1 MRRPARTASIARRSP
16 DAHADPQQRVARA
29 GHDRAHVGEVEVDQ
43 PRQRDQVRDA
53 LDALAQDV
61 VGDAERLD
69 HRGVALEHGE
79 QPVVGDDDQRV
90 DLVGERRDSGLGL
103 HAAPR
108 ALELERAGD
117 DPDRQRAELAGDLGD
132 DRSGTGAGPA
142 ARAGRDEDHVRP
154 SQQRLDAVVLL
165 ARGLAAEIGVR
176 ARAEAAGHRIAD
188 VQGLVGRG
196 LLQRLQVGVDRDEL
210 DALDLGL
217 DHAVDG
223 VDAGAADADHGQ
235 DRARG
240 TPRCH
245 PPAAWRTRRAPAVAR
260 APRAQPARSRG
271 CRPRRRGAAAPGET
285 GCGARAPPAALGGG
299 GACACGRRAAG
310 CDAWAPRGA
319 TARLARLRLGVCAAG
334 SLPG

>member
-1 MRRPARTASIARRSP
+1 MRRPSRTRRSRGARP
-16 DAHADPQQRVARA
+16 TPIPMPEQRVARA

-43 PRQRDQVRDA
+43 SRQRDQVRDA

-79 QPVVGDDDQRV
+79 QTVVGDDDQRV
-90 DLVGERRDSGLGL
+90 DLVGERGDSGLGL
-103 HAAPR
+103 RATPR

-117 DPDRQRAELAGDLGD
+117 DPDRQRAELTGDLGD
-132 DRSGTGAGPA
+132 DRSGAGAGPA
-142 ARAGRDEDHVRP
+142 ARARRDEDHVRA

-165 ARGLAAEIGVR
+165 ARRLAAEIRVR
-176 ARAEAAGHRIAD
+176 ARAETAGHRVAD
-188 VQGLVGRG
+188 VQGLMGRG
-196 LLQRLQVGVDRDEL
+196 LLQRLQVGVDRDEV

-240 TPRCH
+240 THRVVHLRPGVH
-245 PPAAWRTRRAPAVAR
+245 VGFRR
-260 APRAQPARSRG
+260 
-271 CRPRRRGAAAPGET
+271 
-285 GCGARAPPAALGGG
+285 
-299 GACACGRRAAG
+299 
-310 CDAWAPRGA
+310 
-319 TARLARLRLGVCAAG
+319 
-334 SLPG
+334 